1 MARLNI
7 QKAQAMGYSPEEISA
22 FLQKNPQLAGANAT
36 PVSQAK
42 SSLLVNLLPLLAS
55 IAGGAAGAPLGP
67 MGLIAGSAIGSGLGE
82 AGRQGL
88 SGEKSDLR
96 KIGTESLLG
105 AASGGAG
112 VLLGGAAKAGQAVK
126 AGSKA
131 SKVAKATKALKLT
144 AGEKAV
150 AKPYTSQA
158 YKTFAKQGGD
168 VATKVTNV
176 SKTINSLGKSNS
188 PSALNALS
196 TEKQG
201 INEMLEK
208 ATQGK
213 KAVKI
218 KIPTMGVVASV
229 DDELASRA
237 INIKAGAG
245 KTAYTYWKP
254 RVEKVENLKELSQ
267 LHIDISAAEQA
278 AGGLKT
284 KEGRALNAIRTG
296 VMKQLNEIGGTEKL
310 MKRLGDLKQAE
321 PIIAA
326 TAGKSGKLF
335 GVVETQIPQRIQEM
349 GQFGIG
355 NTMKFAGKTLGSPLG
370 RQVGGQAGA
379 RMLLGG
385 GGDSGGVNLEG
396 YEAPT
401 AETPTSSY
409 TSNQQEQPKLNIT
422 PEMVAMAMLTMPSK
436 QANALKAA
444 YDILNKKS
452 SVSASQEFLDKAVN
466 TINAI
471 KGQGSLGFGPVK
483 GRAYDMDINL
493 LGGSNTPGDVV
504 ALNQKY
510 TVLRLNLLRAYQGAR
525 ISDKDYELASKY
537 IPNLY
542 DTESTAATK
551 LQILQQLLLSA
562 PPPTEAG
569 SGYEQTD

>member
-1 MARLNI
+1 MIRNKRTGEVINVRDEDMSKYRIVQSAPQMA
-7 QKAQAMGYSPEEISA
+7 S
-22 FLQKNPQLAGANAT
+22 

-42 SSLLVNLLPLLAS
+42 NSLLVNLLPLLAS

-67 MGLIAGSAIGSGLGE
+67 VGLIAGSAIGSGLGE

-88 SGEKSDLR
+88 SKEKTDWG

-105 AASGGAG
+105 AAGGGAG

-126 AGSKA
+126 AGSKV

-208 ATQGK
+208 VTQGK

-385 GGDSGGVNLEG
+385 GTSQELPLEG
-396 YEAPT
+396 YEAQPT
-401 AETPTSSY
+401 ETPSSSY
-409 TSNQQEQPKLNIT
+409 TSNQQGQPKLNIT

-444 YDILNKKS
+444 YDIMNKKTS
-452 SVSASQEFLDKAVN
+452 ASASQEFLDKAVN

-471 KGQGSLGFGPVK
+471 KGSNSLGYGPVK
-483 GRAYDMDINL
+483 GRAYDMDINI

-542 DTESTAATK
+542 DTDSTAATK